1 VPIENNGTGLRRAKV
16 CGKWS
21 FEQDVAIEVTVPNQM
36 SVSGADKYVRRYRP
50 VTKAIKVLAVDDHPL
65 LREGIAAVLNGE
77 QDIELVAEAV
87 NGREAIELFRQH
99 RPDITLMD
107 LQMPDMNGIEAII
120 AIRSEFPNA
129 RFVVL
134 TTYQGDVQAVRALK
148 AGASGYL
155 LKSMLRKDLLDTIR
169 VVHAGRRRIPPEIAT
184 ELADHIAE
192 DTLTDREIEVL
203 RRVANGNSNKIIGAQ
218 LNVSEAT
225 IKGHLKSILAKLGA
239 NDRTHAVTIA
249 IRRGFID
256 G

>member
-1 VPIENNGTGLRRAKV
+1 
-16 CGKWS
+16 
-21 FEQDVAIEVTVPNQM
+21 M
-36 SVSGADKYVRRYRP
+36 
-50 VTKAIKVLAVDDHPL
+50 TKAIKVLAVDDHPL

-107 LQMPDMNGIEAII
+107 LQMPDMNGIETII